1 MEQIQIGKELFSI
14 LRTNRYNT
22 GPAVVKLNILLKNN
36 YTLLFKTG
44 TDSNM
49 QQIIFSSKNCYNR
62 EGLLL

>member
-14 LRTNRYNT
+14 LRTIWYNR
-22 GPAVVKLNILLKNN
+22 GPAVVKWNIPLKNN

-44 TDSNM
+44 TDSSM
-49 QQIIFSSKNCYNR
+49 QQIIFISKNCYNR